1 MRYSFTEEQQQL
13 RDTIR
18 RFLDEVSTSS
28 NIRTQMETPEGFDRK
43 VWKRLHDELGIG
55 GIHISSMYGGAEL
68 SFVELSI
75 VLEEMGR
82 ALFCSPYLSSC
93 VFATSVIESLGTE
106 DQKNMYLPSLISG
119 ETIGTVAQY
128 ENKSTFDVDE
138 LEATVVDGALSGSKA
153 LVTDGGVADVV
164 LVLARDGENG
174 VPAYFLVD
182 TSATGIECRSLTT
195 VDWTRKLSELKFFET
210 PAHRLGSAAPT
221 SDVLD
226 FIFNLQLAALANEM
240 VGGAGKML
248 DSAVEYANT
257 RVQFGRSISSFQTIK
272 HKCAD
277 LLLHVEFAKSAA
289 YHAAQ
294 AIVEGDPHLGE
305 SCSLAKA
312 VANDAYTKAASDCI
326 QIHGGI
332 GFTWENDTHLW
343 FKRAKSS
350 EVYLGNT
357 AYHRERYLTEKSL

>member
-28 NIRTQMETPEGFDRK
+28 NIRTQMENPEGFDRK

-55 GIHISSMYGGAEL
+55 GVHISSKYGGAEL

-75 VLEEMGR
+75 ILEEMGR

-93 VFATSVIESLGTE
+93 VFATSVIDSLGTE

-119 ETIGTVAQY
+119 ETVGTVAQY
-128 ENKSTFDVDE
+128 ENNGTFDVDE
-138 LEATVVDGALSGSKA
+138 LEATVVDGALSGSKT

-174 VPAYFLVD
+174 VPTYFLVD
-182 TSATGIECRSLTT
+182 KSAAGFKCKSLTT
-195 VDWTRKLSELKFFET
+195 VDWTRKLSELTFNKT
-210 PAHRLGSAAPT
+210 PAQRLGSAVPN
-221 SDVLD
+221 SDALD

-248 DSAVEYANT
+248 DSAVEYANA

-277 LLLHVEFAKSAA
+277 LLLQVEFAKSAA

-294 AIVEGDPHLGE
+294 AIVDGVPNLGE
-305 SCSLAKA
+305 TCSLAKA
-312 VANDAYTKAASDCI
+312 VANDAFTKAASECI

-357 AYHRERYLTEKSL
+357 AYHRERYLTEKDL